1 MEGLCRKKGGSRELC
16 TKEKKKLSPG
26 YPTSLVVSV
35 CVVLVMLSHVWLFVI
50 PWTICSPPGSSVH
63 EILQARI
70 LEWVAISFCR
80 RSSWPR
86 DWARVSHVPGRFSTI
101 WAIRTE
107 RMGKGM
113 CVCVWESALKKY
125 CNMVDLQCCVS
136 FRCTVKWISYTY
148 IHFFVK
154 DVFPI

>member
-1 MEGLCRKKGGSRELC
+1 MEDLCRKKSGSRELC
-16 TKEKKKLSPG
+16 TKEKKKLSSG
-26 YPTSLVVSV
+26 YPTYLVMSV
-35 CVVLVMLSHVWLFVI
+35 CVVLIVLSHVWPFVI

-70 LEWVAISFCR
+70 LEWVAVSFCR
-80 RSSWPR
+80 GSSWPR
-86 DWARVSHVPGRFSTI
+86 DWARVSHVPGRFFTI

-113 CVCVWESALKKY
+113 CVCVRESALKKY

-148 IHFFVK
+148 IHFFLK
-154 DVFPI
+154 MCFP